1 MSMLNIIKKFVAP
14 PEFADVRKTYD
25 AKNVNT
31 ILNLV
36 VVIGI
41 IGLTLTNIVSLI
53 RGKFQF
59 FDSVT
64 LIATGILF
72 FALVFKFILSKGY
85 VRFVSTVYVL
95 LTLIAGLWMVSI
107 QHTIVNMITIIAI
120 LPIIMATYLLG
131 KNIGLAVFAI
141 VTTVL
146 FWISYQQP
154 LGTLGP
160 PTSTTPIIQ
169 WMIFLI
175 STAILFGINNLF
187 RNNLIKAMDIAQES
201 EQTLLKTN
209 TELRDL
215 QKNLELRVQERTQ
228 DLEGRTAQVETIAE
242 VARSIATIREMDL
255 LLPRITELISERFGF
270 YHVGVFLLDSNKE
283 FAVLR
288 AANSAGGQKMLA
300 RKHRLRIGQQGIVG
314 YAIAKGKARVA
325 LNVGEESV
333 FFDNPDLPETQ
344 SEVALPLIYGRE
356 IIGAL
361 DIQSTQTNAFSE
373 EDLELFATLA
383 DQVSIAIQNTESLNQ
398 AQRALHDAEIAT
410 QQLTAQAWETYTQ
423 TMAIKGYRFD
433 GNSTQPL
440 DETYQVS
447 EEGTLRIPIR
457 FREQEV
463 ASLVLE
469 HPTSGYEW
477 TEDDIT
483 MAQVAADRTALAL
496 ERARLLEESQR
507 RAGRERLVSDI
518 TTKIRSTNDPQ
529 EMIQTALNEL
539 KQALGASKIEL
550 TTQMPK
556 VDKPENVEER

>member
-1 MSMLNIIKKFVAP
+1 MLNIIKKFVAP

-288 AANSAGGQKMLA
+288 APNSAGGQKMLA

-314 YAIAKGKARVA
+314 YAIAKAKARVA